1 MSDQRPVRRP
11 SFLRIRTPERLP
23 AAIAAAA
30 DRKMTTASEY
40 ARHAIIARLEADG
53 LDIEELSAA

>member
-1 MSDQRPVRRP
+1 MINQRPVRFP

-23 AAIAAAA
+23 GAIAAAA

-40 ARHAIIARLEADG
+40 VRQAIIERLKADG
-53 LDIEELSAA
+53 LDLEELSAA